1 MTWEVKKNGV
11 SFIKRLNF
19 LKTRRLQ
26 TEDRLSTNTVS
37 QKKRKPWM
45 ESQTMCIISKVLQ
58 ILRFL
63 FVRLTL

>member
-1 MTWEVKKNGV
+1 MTWEGKKNGV

-37 QKKRKPWM
+37 QKKLKPWM
-45 ESQTMCIISKVLQ
+45 E
-58 ILRFL
+58 R
-63 FVRLTL
+63 